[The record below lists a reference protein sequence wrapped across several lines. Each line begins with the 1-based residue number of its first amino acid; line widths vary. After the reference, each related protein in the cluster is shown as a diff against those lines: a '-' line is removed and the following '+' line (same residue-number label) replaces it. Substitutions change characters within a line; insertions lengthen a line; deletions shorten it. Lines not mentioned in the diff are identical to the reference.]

1 MATKTINWDKGG
13 GSFTVTYGGSGNGTI
28 VVTSDANT
36 LHEARS
42 QSLTVKTTKGGTVE
56 KTITVAQAMKPYI
69 DLTNAVVTAANQ
81 TYSGSAKT
89 PTPTVKLNGTTI
101 PSTGYDVTY
110 SDNTNAGT
118 ATITITGKGDYT
130 GTATGTFTIAK
141 ANPTYTAPVA
151 MTNLTYNGSS
161 KYLTTA
167 GSTSHGTI
175 YYSLDGT
182 NWYTTRRTRTN
193 AGTYTSYWKLTGDA
207 NHNDVASTSITTTI
221 AKASGSVTTAPT
233 AKSVTYNGS
242 SQALIN
248 AGSGTGTMY
257 YRYKLSTS
265 STWSSWSTSV
275 PSRTDAGTYN
285 IEYYAAASTNYEQ
298 SSTGSLNVTMAKASR
313 TLSFSNPTTVVAPS
327 GNVTNTATPSAGAS
341 DGTITYSISSTTYAT
356 INSSSGKVTAKTSEG
371 SATVTATISEGTNY
385 LSASASYVIRVFST
399 VHAFAYTGNVQSL
412 NLPAGTYK
420 LQVWGAQGGSNA
432 AASSYGITAQAGGK
446 GGYSEGILTIGE
458 DKTVY
463 VFVGGQGGSS
473 DNGGWNGGGGG
484 SGSSSY
490 NSGNTHGVSRMGCGG
505 GGTDIALVTSTM
517 TYSSY
522 RTNRSSESLLSRM
535 IVAGG
540 GSGGAMCYRGI
551 TSTVTDYSQSGS
563 VLTCK
568 STDSVSGNKVTLTGE
583 ASVASSVLTLA
594 PTHTEVEETTLAQ
607 VGYVGGG
614 TNGGGYSS
622 TYQGKQTSAG
632 TNGGFGYGANQTTTN
647 YRYCSACGGGG
658 WYGGG
663 GASYSDSTMN
673 YCKYS
678 GGGSGFVNT
687 SASAGNRPSGYTG
700 LQLDSGTTYD
710 GSQSFPNTAGTGNE
724 TGHEGDGYA
733 KITRL

>member
-36 LHEARS
+36 LHESRS
-42 QSLTVKTTKGGTVE
+42 QSLTVKTTKGGTVT
-56 KTITVAQAMKPYI
+56 KTITVTQAMKPYI

-81 TYSGSAKT
+81 TYSGSALT
-89 PTPTVKLNGTTI
+89 PTPTVKLNGVTV
-101 PSTGYDVTY
+101 PSTGYDVIY
-110 SDNTNAGT
+110 SNNTNAGT

-141 ANPTYTAPVA
+141 A
-151 MTNLTYNGSS
+151 
-161 KYLTTA
+161 
-167 GSTSHGTI
+167 
-175 YYSLDGT
+175 
-182 NWYTTRRTRTN
+182 
-193 AGTYTSYWKLTGDA
+193 
-207 NHNDVASTSITTTI
+207 
-221 AKASGSVTTAPT
+221 
-233 AKSVTYNGS
+233 
-242 SQALIN
+242 
-248 AGSGTGTMY
+248 
-257 YRYKLSTS
+257 
-265 STWSSWSTSV
+265 
-275 PSRTDAGTYN
+275 
-285 IEYYAAASTNYEQ
+285 
-298 SSTGSLNVTMAKASR
+298 SR
-313 TLSFSNPTTVVAPS
+313 TLTFSNPTTVVAPS
-327 GNVTNTATPSAGAS
+327 GNVTNTATPSAGSS
-341 DGTITYSISSTTYAT
+341 DGTITYSISPTTYAT
-356 INSSSGKVTAKTSEG
+356 VNSSTGKVTAKTSEG

-473 DNGGWNGGGGG
+473 GNGGWNGGGGG

-517 TYSSY
+517 SYSSY
-522 RTNRSSESLLSRM
+522 RTNRSSESLLSRI

-540 GSGGAMCYRGI
+540 GSGGAMCYKAVT
-551 TSTVTDYSQSGS
+551 TSTTTWPVIKSGNTSGNSHWKSGAIYHTSLATQLTAHESYIINFNGQTPNKIVFDAADGTDWRVLDWTSGTES
-563 VLTCK
+563 NPWIPDGNWWVYLAWNDASYDGTFSIQK
-568 STDSVSGNKVTLTGE
+568 KTTTSSTSTDSDSK
-583 ASVASSVLTLA
+583 A
-594 PTHTEVEETTLAQ
+594 
-607 VGYVGGG
+607 GYVGGG
-614 TNGGGYSS
+614 TSGGGYSS
-622 TYQGKQTSAG
+622 TYQGKQTAAG
-632 TNGGFGYGANQTTTN
+632 TNGGFGYGANQTVTN
-647 YRYCSACGGGG
+647 YRYGAGCGGGG

-663 GASYSDSTMN
+663 NTYSDDGISTIR
-673 YCKYS
+673 CS

-687 SASAGNRPSGYTG
+687 AANAQHRPSGYTG
-700 LQLDSGTTYD
+700 LQLDSGTTYA
-710 GSQSFPNTAGTGNE
+710 GNQSFPAVNGGNE
-724 TGHEGDGYA
+724 TGHSGNGYA
-733 KITRL
+733 RITRIQ